1 MNLIFTTVWNEAR
14 QCMIVVSEFAN
25 VVGRSMSS
33 SSKTITQAVF
43 GRSKLYVALSA
54 GIANFS
60 TSLLFAG
67 SLPQGGSVTYGQGQV
82 TQTANEMTIT
92 QSSAKMAID
101 WNSFNI
107 GQGNKVTFV
116 QPSSSSVA
124 MNRVTG
130 TDVSVIQGSLQANG
144 QVFLSNPN
152 GVLFTK
158 DAQIN
163 VGSLVA
169 TTLQMSNEDLAA
181 GRYRLQG
188 KSDKSVTNQ
197 GSITAS
203 GGDGK
208 GGGVALVAAKIINE
222 GSITADRGTV
232 VLAAANKVTL
242 DLGGPVKV
250 QIEEGALNALIEQGG
265 AIRADGGT
273 VIMSARA
280 ASNLMSSAINH
291 TGVIEARSM
300 TADANGVIQL
310 SAGTNGSI
318 VVEGTLDV
326 SSPLAKAG
334 RIEITGQDITL
345 KKNSHLIASGDLGGG
360 TVLIGGD
367 WQGSGS
373 LQQAKHVVM
382 EQGASIDAS
391 ALTKGD
397 GGKVVLWSDV
407 HDHESV
413 TTVMGDIW
421 AEGGALGGDGGK
433 VETSG
438 HKLIVHDVMVSTY
451 APKGKTGEWLLDPY
465 DIVISNAADQNI
477 TDDGNRNLNSSDT
490 PSFVSVNTITS
501 ALARNHVTVST
512 GGVSS
517 AGVESGDITVQDDIY
532 ESGPNTLTLHAAN
545 NITLNA
551 NITRDGGGNVTLIA
565 DTGGVQGL
573 GNITIHGAGSMLTID
588 QGGTSIYEGYIHGET
603 GLIKNGSGN
612 LTLQVLDP
620 NLGSIAPDAGEFST
634 FTGDIFINAGMLR
647 VANSQNINTGD
658 FIAHSSSLGDP
669 SVAGRVVNINNGGTL
684 SFAVNDS
691 LGSFLS
697 APALTLVINS
707 GGTVKSESTFT
718 TLADINLN
726 GGTLFADGGAIGF
739 AQAFNL
745 NGNVTV
751 GGNSPST
758 FSSNSAAIFSGFH
771 IGANASFIVNKVN
784 NAGDADLTIYGGLLD
799 LSLFGGASN
808 LVKFGNGTMVLA
820 GDNTYS
826 GTTTIHAG
834 KLVIG
839 DGSNDSNLV
848 STDIINNGTLAFN
861 ISNFNSYALNISG
874 TGNLLKTGIG
884 TLELTTNNSY
894 SGGTIISKGTLQFT
908 QKNSLGS
915 GLVQINDANSD
926 GTDTALIT
934 SYSSTDNQLETIP
947 NDILIN
953 AKASGTSTIG
963 ILSGISSALGGT
975 PTYFSG
981 NITVNAPLIIESQ
994 NLDRT
999 AFTGTVSGDVNGT
1012 IEIKGGQKFAFQSID
1027 ENSANTFQGNI
1038 SVTDIGTEL
1047 QVIGYNINPTDPRPT
1062 NLIPDGVTIN
1072 VGAGTRF
1079 SLPFSSAETIGG
1091 LIGEGS
1097 VSSSKVN
1104 HTLTI
1109 NNSAANT
1116 FAGVIEENGSNI
1128 LSLIKTNT
1136 GSLILTGNNTYTGST
1151 TIQGGIL
1158 QIGAGGT
1165 TGNLTTSN
1173 IVDNAALVFNT
1184 SNNRTYSMQISGTGS
1199 VSQIGT
1205 DNVTLSNANTYTGIT
1220 SITSGQIIATNA
1232 NALGSSSAGTVIDSG
1247 GLVVTGSLVVAEP
1260 LTIKG
1265 SGVNGNGAV
1274 ISTGGS
1280 NTLSGAITLQAASTI
1295 NSVSGSSLNITGA
1308 INGGSLL
1315 TANGSGNYTF
1325 GLIGNSAPVAG
1336 LNITNASNV
1345 GFLNSVTSS
1354 ANITVQASGNITIN
1368 GSLAATNST
1377 VKFNTTGAVTENGSG
1392 SITANSLALLGV
1404 GANYTLN
1411 SSANNVSIFA
1421 ADTGTISYK
1430 NADALTIGTVNPIG
1444 ITATG
1449 PVSLSTLSGNLTVS
1463 QNIST
1468 TDTSINALILN
1479 AGLSSAAGTVAG
1491 GDIVL
1496 SGAPTINVGAGGRAT
1511 LFSGSVA
1518 GTTALA
1524 TAVGNASLHFRYGSD
1539 EASSSNYSLALGTGQ
1554 YLIYRERPVINL
1566 TATNDSKTY
1575 DRAAYVIN
1583 ASYGCSG
1590 CVNGD
1595 TVVNISYT
1603 GSAQGAINAGSYSIT
1618 PVGDNLAAL
1627 GYLIGST
1634 INGSLTIAPRSINA
1648 SGAVGL
1654 NKTYDGTNIVS
1665 GGRVDPTDAI
1675 WSADLAAGN
1684 ANISGAPVYS
1694 NANAGARS
1702 ITQGSVALSGAG
1714 AANYNLVWT
1723 NGSGTI
1729 NKAPLTIQ
1737 ANNSAKILTETDPTG
1752 YSGASYTGFVNGETS
1767 NVLAGSLQLTRSVG
1781 EVAGNYVLT
1790 PSGHTSAN
1798 YNLSF
1803 VAGNFEIVGA
1813 DRLVVTY
1820 QNASSAY
1827 GTTPNFNV
1835 ASARYLSSTN
1845 HVIVQLGAPV
1855 VAGDQYTF
1863 TDVTGQQAVYKLG
1876 VAVPQLSTSNT
1887 LKVGNYDLIASN
1899 ISVTSPNFSNNLVIV
1914 GTRTVTPKVITNIT
1928 GINPVKEYDGSL
1940 SATITTASAS
1950 FSEKLTSDV
1959 LTVSSGVGLFTD
1971 KNVGTNKQVNL
1982 SGLILD
1988 GADKDNYV
1996 LLNGLLVTTG
2006 TINPAPISAS
2016 GLRALNKAFDGNTNA
2031 NIDLSN
2037 LQLHGLVVGEA
2048 VTLSVT
2054 GATFADALP
2063 GSNKLVTFSTALA
2076 GADAGNYVFTGP
2088 ASTTATILGTNAAD
2102 TINNLGLFAGAI
2114 HGVNTIR
2121 TNIFDRFPDQVWGM
2135 RPDSR
2140 LSYIDVS
2147 ENDVMSRSGFENQE
2161 FRNQLHTDPVSTSG
2175 SENKDNVPIPDSW
2188 SKLSGIVPI
2197 RVVRGGI
2204 KQPEF
2209 EEDFQEVR
2217 RYGNGR

>member
-1 MNLIFTTVWNEAR
+1 M
-14 QCMIVVSEFAN
+14 
-25 VVGRSMSS
+25 
-33 SSKTITQAVF
+33 
-43 GRSKLYVALSA
+43 
-54 GIANFS
+54 
-60 TSLLFAG
+60 
-67 SLPQGGSVTYGQGQV
+67 
-82 TQTANEMTIT
+82 
-92 QSSAKMAID
+92 
-101 WNSFNI
+101 
-107 GQGNKVTFV
+107 
-116 QPSSSSVA
+116 
-124 MNRVTG
+124 
-130 TDVSVIQGSLQANG
+130 
-144 QVFLSNPN
+144 
-152 GVLFTK
+152 
-158 DAQIN
+158 
-163 VGSLVA
+163 
-169 TTLQMSNEDLAA
+169 
-181 GRYRLQG
+181 
-188 KSDKSVTNQ
+188 
-197 GSITAS
+197 
-203 GGDGK
+203 
-208 GGGVALVAAKIINE
+208 
-222 GSITADRGTV
+222 
-232 VLAAANKVTL
+232 
-242 DLGGPVKV
+242 
-250 QIEEGALNALIEQGG
+250 
-265 AIRADGGT
+265 
-273 VIMSARA
+273 
-280 ASNLMSSAINH
+280 
-291 TGVIEARSM
+291 
-300 TADANGVIQL
+300 
-310 SAGTNGSI
+310 
-318 VVEGTLDV
+318 
-326 SSPLAKAG
+326 
-334 RIEITGQDITL
+334 
-345 KKNSHLIASGDLGGG
+345 
-360 TVLIGGD
+360 
-367 WQGSGS
+367 
-373 LQQAKHVVM
+373 
-382 EQGASIDAS
+382 
-391 ALTKGD
+391 
-397 GGKVVLWSDV
+397 
-407 HDHESV
+407 
-413 TTVMGDIW
+413 
-421 AEGGALGGDGGK
+421 
-433 VETSG
+433 
-438 HKLIVHDVMVSTY
+438 
-451 APKGKTGEWLLDPY
+451 
-465 DIVISNAADQNI
+465 
-477 TDDGNRNLNSSDT
+477 
-490 PSFVSVNTITS
+490 
-501 ALARNHVTVST
+501 
-512 GGVSS
+512 
-517 AGVESGDITVQDDIY
+517 
-532 ESGPNTLTLHAAN
+532 
-545 NITLNA
+545 
-551 NITRDGGGNVTLIA
+551 
-565 DTGGVQGL
+565 
-573 GNITIHGAGSMLTID
+573 
-588 QGGTSIYEGYIHGET
+588 
-603 GLIKNGSGN
+603 
-612 LTLQVLDP
+612 
-620 NLGSIAPDAGEFST
+620 
-634 FTGDIFINAGMLR
+634 
-647 VANSQNINTGD
+647 
-658 FIAHSSSLGDP
+658 
-669 SVAGRVVNINNGGTL
+669 
-684 SFAVNDS
+684 
-691 LGSFLS
+691 
-697 APALTLVINS
+697 
-707 GGTVKSESTFT
+707 
-718 TLADINLN
+718 
-726 GGTLFADGGAIGF
+726 
-739 AQAFNL
+739 
-745 NGNVTV
+745 
-751 GGNSPST
+751 
-758 FSSNSAAIFSGFH
+758 
-771 IGANASFIVNKVN
+771 
-784 NAGDADLTIYGGLLD
+784 
-799 LSLFGGASN
+799 
-808 LVKFGNGTMVLA
+808 
-820 GDNTYS
+820 
-826 GTTTIHAG
+826 
-834 KLVIG
+834 
-839 DGSNDSNLV
+839 
-848 STDIINNGTLAFN
+848 
-861 ISNFNSYALNISG
+861 
-874 TGNLLKTGIG
+874 
-884 TLELTTNNSY
+884 
-894 SGGTIISKGTLQFT
+894 
-908 QKNSLGS
+908 
-915 GLVQINDANSD
+915 
-926 GTDTALIT
+926 
-934 SYSSTDNQLETIP
+934 
-947 NDILIN
+947 
-953 AKASGTSTIG
+953 
-963 ILSGISSALGGT
+963 
-975 PTYFSG
+975 
-981 NITVNAPLIIESQ
+981 
-994 NLDRT
+994 
-999 AFTGTVSGDVNGT
+999 
-1012 IEIKGGQKFAFQSID
+1012 
-1027 ENSANTFQGNI
+1027 
-1038 SVTDIGTEL
+1038 
-1047 QVIGYNINPTDPRPT
+1047 
-1062 NLIPDGVTIN
+1062 
-1072 VGAGTRF
+1072 
-1079 SLPFSSAETIGG
+1079 
-1091 LIGEGS
+1091 
-1097 VSSSKVN
+1097 
-1104 HTLTI
+1104 
-1109 NNSAANT
+1109 
-1116 FAGVIEENGSNI
+1116 
-1128 LSLIKTNT
+1128 
-1136 GSLILTGNNTYTGST
+1136 
-1151 TIQGGIL
+1151 
-1158 QIGAGGT
+1158 
-1165 TGNLTTSN
+1165 
-1173 IVDNAALVFNT
+1173 
-1184 SNNRTYSMQISGTGS
+1184 
-1199 VSQIGT
+1199 
-1205 DNVTLSNANTYTGIT
+1205 
-1220 SITSGQIIATNA
+1220 
-1232 NALGSSSAGTVIDSG
+1232 
-1247 GLVVTGSLVVAEP
+1247 VVAEP
-1260 LTIKG
+1260 LSIKG

-1336 LNITNASNV
+1336 LNITTASNV
-1345 GFLNSVTSS
+1345 SFLNSVTSS
-1354 ANITVQASGNITIN
+1354 GNITVQASGNISIN

-1479 AGLSSAAGTVAG
+1479 AGLSSTAGTVAG

-1496 SGAPTINVGAGGRAT
+1496 SGASAINVGKGGRAT

-1539 EASSSNYSLALGTGQ
+1539 EASSNFTTALGTGK

-1566 TATNDSKTY
+1566 TAINDSKTY

-1618 PVGDNLAAL
+1618 PVGDNLATL

-1634 INGSLTIAPRSINA
+1634 INGSLTISPRSINA

-1665 GGRVDPTDAI
+1665 GGRVDPTDSK
-1675 WSADLAAGN
+1675 WRDDLAAGSV
-1684 ANISGAPVYS
+1684 NITGAPIYS
-1694 NANAGARS
+1694 DTNAGVRS

-1729 NKAPLTIQ
+1729 NKAPLTVQ

-1767 NVLAGSLQLTRSVG
+1767 NVLAGSLQLARTSG

-1835 ASARYLSSTN
+1835 ANARYLSSTN
-1845 HVIVQLGAPV
+1845 NVIVQLSAPV
-1855 VAGDQYTF
+1855 VTGNQYQFFDNT
-1863 TDVTGQQAVYKLG
+1863 QLSPIAVYELNAAATTAQK
-1876 VAVPQLSTSNT
+1876 STSNT

-1940 SATITTASAS
+1940 SASITTASAS
-1950 FSEKLTSDV
+1950 FTEKIPSDV
-1959 LTVSSGVGLFTD
+1959 LTLSNGVGLFTD

-2054 GATFADALP
+2054 SATFSDALP

-2114 HGVNTIR
+2114 HSVNTIR

>member
-1 MNLIFTTVWNEAR
+1 
-14 QCMIVVSEFAN
+14 MIVVSEFAN

-67 SLPQGGSVTYGQGQV
+67 SLPEGGTLTYGQGQV
-82 TQTANEMTIT
+82 TQTGKEMTIT
-92 QSSAKMAID
+92 QSSAKMAMD

-158 DAQIN
+158 DAQVN

-232 VLAAANKVTL
+232 ALAAANKVTL

-265 AIRADGGT
+265 AIKADGGT

-382 EQGASIDAS
+382 EQGSSIDAS

-465 DIVISNAADQNI
+465 DIVISNSADQNI
-477 TDDGNRNLNSSDT
+477 ADDGNGNLISSDSS
-490 PSFVSVNTITS
+490 SFVSVNTITS

-517 AGVESGDITVQDDIY
+517 AGGEVGDITVQDDIS

-545 NITLNA
+545 NININA

-565 DTGGVQGL
+565 DAGGVQGV

-603 GLIKNGSGN
+603 GLTKNGSGN

-620 NLGSIAPDAGEFST
+620 NLGSIAPDAGDFST

-669 SVAGRVVNINNGGTL
+669 SVAGRVVNINDGGTL

-697 APALTLVINS
+697 APALTIVINR

-726 GGTLFADGGAIGF
+726 GGTLFADSGAIGF

-751 GGNSPST
+751 GGTFPST
-758 FSSNSAAIFSGFH
+758 MSSSGSNAGFH
-771 IGANASFIVNKVN
+771 LGSNISFTVNTTSNGNGTDLIV
-784 NAGDADLTIYGGLLD
+784 YGGLLD
-799 LSLFGGASN
+799 KALSFAQADPSSN
-808 LVKFGNGTMVLA
+808 LVKLGNGTMVLA
-820 GDNTYS
+820 GENTYS
-826 GTTTIHAG
+826 GTTTIQGGILQIGAG
-834 KLVIG
+834 GTTGNLST
-839 DGSNDSNLV
+839 SNIVDNAA
-848 STDIINNGTLAFN
+848 LAFN
-861 ISNFNSYALNISG
+861 TSNNRTYGVQISG
-874 TGNLLKTGIG
+874 TG
-884 TLELTTNNSY
+884 SV
-894 SGGTIISKGTLQFT
+894 S
-908 QKNSLGS
+908 
-915 GLVQINDANSD
+915 QI
-926 GTDTALIT
+926 GTDTL
-934 SYSSTDNQLETIP
+934 
-947 NDILIN
+947 
-953 AKASGTSTIG
+953 
-963 ILSGISSALGGT
+963 ILS
-975 PTYFSG
+975 
-981 NITVNAPLIIESQ
+981 
-994 NLDRT
+994 
-999 AFTGTVSGDVNGT
+999 
-1012 IEIKGGQKFAFQSID
+1012 
-1027 ENSANTFQGNI
+1027 
-1038 SVTDIGTEL
+1038 
-1047 QVIGYNINPTDPRPT
+1047 
-1062 NLIPDGVTIN
+1062 
-1072 VGAGTRF
+1072 
-1079 SLPFSSAETIGG
+1079 
-1091 LIGEGS
+1091 
-1097 VSSSKVN
+1097 
-1104 HTLTI
+1104 
-1109 NNSAANT
+1109 
-1116 FAGVIEENGSNI
+1116 
-1128 LSLIKTNT
+1128 
-1136 GSLILTGNNTYTGST
+1136 GNNTYTGST

-1184 SNNRTYSMQISGTGS
+1184 SNNRTYGVQISGTGS
-1199 VSQIGT
+1199 VTQIGT

-1260 LTIKG
+1260 LSIKG
-1265 SGVNGNGAV
+1265 TGVNGNGAV

-1280 NTLSGAITLQAASTI
+1280 NTLSGDITLQAASTI

-1336 LNITNASNV
+1336 LNITTASNV
-1345 GFLNSVTSS
+1345 SFLNSVTSS

-1411 SSANNVSIFA
+1411 SSANNVSIVA
-1421 ADTGTISYK
+1421 ADTGTIAYK
-1430 NADALTIGTVNPIG
+1430 NADALTIGTFNPIG

-1449 PVSLSTLSGNLTVS
+1449 PVLLSTLSGNLTVS

-1479 AGLSSAAGTVAG
+1479 AGLRSAAGTVAG

-1539 EASSSNYSLALGTGQ
+1539 EASSNFTTALGTGQ

-1583 ASYGCSG
+1583 AFYGCSG

-1634 INGSLTIAPRSINA
+1634 INGSLTISPRSINA

-1654 NKTYDGTNIVS
+1654 NKTYDGTNIIS
-1665 GGRVDPTDAI
+1665 GGRVDPTDGI
-1675 WSADLAAGN
+1675 WDADRNAGN
-1684 ANISGAPVYS
+1684 VNISGAPVYS

-1767 NVLAGSLQLTRSVG
+1767 NVLAGSLQLARTSG

-1803 VAGNFEIVGA
+1803 VAGNFEIIGA
-1813 DRLVVTY
+1813 DRLVVSY

-1835 ASARYLSSTN
+1835 ANARYLSSTN
-1845 HVIVQLGAPV
+1845 NVIVQLSAPV
-1855 VAGDQYTF
+1855 VTGNQYQFFDNT
-1863 TDVTGQQAVYKLG
+1863 QLSPIAVYELNAAATTAQK
-1876 VAVPQLSTSNT
+1876 STSNT

-1940 SATITTASAS
+1940 SASITTASAS
-1950 FSEKLTSDV
+1950 FTEKIPSDV
-1959 LTVSSGVGLFTD
+1959 LTLSNGVGLFTD

-2054 GATFADALP
+2054 SATFSDALP
-2063 GSNKLVTFSTALA
+2063 GSNKLVTFSAALA

-2114 HGVNTIR
+2114 HSVNTIR

-2140 LSYIDVS
+2140 LSYVDVS

-2161 FRNQLHTDPVSTSG
+2161 FRNQLHTDQVSTTG
-2175 SENKDNVPIPDSW
+2175 SDNKDNVPIPDSW
-2188 SKLSGIVPI
+2188 SKLSGIVSI